1 MTRRVEHLDFILW
14 CKTER
19 EKKHAQLRRE
29 VIKAKRLRVK
39 AVGRHVKQ
47 TERA

>member
-1 MTRRVEHLDFILW
+1 MTRRSAHLDSIF
-14 CKTER
+14 CKSER

-29 VIKAKRLRVK
+29 VIKANRRRVK